1 MKNAD
6 DVTVGQKLY
15 EKFVMLCANDERLSV
30 TFVRRPKMHRFG
42 ERVMGVEVI
51 VGFKHEDGSFT
62 PLAALLTKQDIE
74 EMRPMFEAGEKLAA
88 VYREQRAA
96 DLRSRPDEF
105 GKTGRNPAFTD
116 EAIDAMQLDA

>member
-15 EKFVMLCANDERLSV
+15 EKFVMLCANDQKLSV
-30 TFVRRPKMHRFG
+30 TFVKRPKVHRFG
-42 ERVMGVEVI
+42 ERVMAPEVI
-51 VGFKHEDGSFT
+51 VGYQHEDGGFT
-62 PLAALLTKQDIE
+62 PLAALLTKRDID
-74 EMRPMFEAGEKLAA
+74 EMYPMFEQGKKLAA